1 MTIAIKKWGNSQ
13 GIIIPTN
20 ILNQIGLRIGGA
32 LDMKVDSGRIILT
45 PRKERKI
52 FSEADLL
59 ADLNEYN
66 AHADELAVITFAE
79 LGE

>member
-1 MTIAIKKWGNSQ
+1 MTTAIKKWGNSQ

-20 ILNQIGLRIGGA
+20 ILNKIGLKIGEA
-32 LDMKVDSGRIILT
+32 LDMEVDSGRIILT
-45 PRKERKI
+45 PKKTRKI

-59 ADLNEYN
+59 AELNDYN
-66 AHADELAVITFAE
+66 SHADELAVVTYAE

>member
-1 MTIAIKKWGNSQ
+1 MTTAIKKWGNSQ

-45 PRKERKI
+45 P
-52 FSEADLL
+52 STT
-59 ADLNEYN
+59 
-66 AHADELAVITFAE
+66 AVHPIVA
-79 LGE
+79 

>member
-59 ADLNEYN
+59 AGLNEYN
-66 AHADELAVITFAE
+66 AHADELAVITSAE